1 MKNDDGNQI
10 KGLLGLNQCKECLCH
25 RGKATPSYLTVR
37 ARAALVMPWDC
48 VLGLLLVK
56 SSIDL
61 SIDLAL
67 STGLPLTESTTS
79 NLLLKGVA
87 HIQGK

>member
-1 MKNDDGNQI
+1 M
-10 KGLLGLNQCKECLCH
+10 KGLLGLNQSKQCLYY

-67 STGLPLTESTTS
+67 STGLPLTTESTTS

-87 HIQGK
+87 HIHGK